1 MQKFIDKQWQLAM
14 QDFSKEITSI
24 GMDLWL
30 SPLEPINIEEDQL
43 VLVAPTAM
51 ARDTIMRSY
60 RTKMLPIIKQYFN
73 LEDINMILAED
84 RENYIKQFK
93 LNHPDAD
100 AEMESL
106 PKFAPTLQNPFNP
119 RYTFENFVVGTTNQ
133 VIYAAARAV
142 AEQPG
147 KRFNPLFIYGGTGL
161 GKTHLLHAI
170 GNYIWEHKTG
180 SINIIYT
187 TCEDFTND
195 FIESLRKRKEQ
206 GMTEFRAKYR
216 EADVLLIDDI
226 QFIGNKESAQE
237 EFFNTFNTLH
247 QAGKQIII
255 SSDRLPKDIPTL
267 TERLRSR
274 FASGFMQDI
283 QSPDFETRLLIIQK
297 KIELEGYSFA
307 PGLDY
312 TLSEKLANY
321 NIREIE
327 GILRKIYFYA
337 SMHGIPTA
345 TKEIMEEVMNSLG
358 EEEKKKASNLAPEKI
373 IETVC
378 KYFSLQKE
386 DLIGR
391 KRNKEIVEPRQICI
405 YLMWSMLTIPLSTIG
420 QIFNRDHTTIIH
432 ARDKILEQIKTSSP
446 TKKIINEITKLIKDS
461 LQNN

>member
-1 MQKFIDKQWQLAM
+1 MQKYIDKQWQLAM
-14 QDFSKEITSI
+14 QEFSKEITSI
-24 GMDLWL
+24 GMDLWIN
-30 SPLEPINIEEDQL
+30 PLEPLNIDEDKL
-43 VLVAPTAM
+43 ILVAPTAM
-51 ARDTIMRSY
+51 ARDTLQRSY
-60 RTKMLPIIKQYFN
+60 ISKMLPIIKQFFN
-73 LEDINMILAED
+73 ISDIDIILSSE
-84 RENYIKQFK
+84 REEYIKEYQ
-93 LNHPDAD
+93 LLHPDEAD
-100 AEMESL
+100 NLDAM
-106 PKFAPTLQNPFNP
+106 PKYAPTLQNPFNP

-133 VIYAAARAV
+133 VIYAAARTV

-180 SINIIYT
+180 NINIVYT

-195 FIESLRKRKEQ
+195 FIESLRKRKEK
-206 GMTEFRAKYR
+206 GMADFRAKYR

-267 TERLRSR
+267 TERLISR

-283 QSPDFETRLLIIQK
+283 QPPDFETRLLIIQK

-312 TLSEKLANY
+312 ILSEKLAHC

-327 GILRKIYFYA
+327 GILSKIYFYA
-337 SMHGIPTA
+337 SMHGVPVA
-345 TKEIMEEVMNSLG
+345 TREIMEEVLLTMG
-358 EEEKKKASNLAPEKI
+358 EEEKKKASNLAPDKI
-373 IETVC
+373 VDAVC
-378 KYFSLQKE
+378 KYFDIPRD
-386 DLIGR
+386 DLVGR

-405 YLMWSMLTIPLSTIG
+405 YLMWSLLTIPLSAIG
-420 QIFNRDHTTIIH
+420 QVFNRDHTTIIH
-432 ARDKILEQIKTSSP
+432 ARDKILEQVKANAP
-446 TKKIINEITKLIKDS
+446 VKKVVNEIIKQIKAS
-461 LQNN
+461 LQN